1 MPQVISS
8 GEIASVT
15 DEWKAYMVMDIPK
28 EWIEKE
34 IDSEGQIVFQRIDHF
49 WNKVI
54 QVKTGSG
61 NFQFKTLAKVC
72 SLSCSWE
79 C

>member
-1 MPQVISS
+1 MHQVISS

-34 IDSEGQIVFQRIDHF
+34 IDSEGQIVLQRIDHF
-49 WNKVI
+49 WNR
-54 QVKTGSG
+54 
-61 NFQFKTLAKVC
+61 
-72 SLSCSWE
+72 
-79 C
+79 

>member
-28 EWIEKE
+28 DWIERRL
-34 IDSEGQIVFQRIDHF
+34 IV
-49 WNKVI
+49 KV
-54 QVKTGSG
+54 K
-61 NFQFKTLAKVC
+61 
-72 SLSCSWE
+72 
-79 C
+79 